1 MSHDP
6 GPGPD
11 PALVAAARDGD
22 PEAVEALLSQSL
34 PLVYNIVGRAL
45 DGHSD
50 VDDVVQE
57 ALLRVVHGLGR
68 LERPEAYRSWMVA
81 ITVRLIRDWMR
92 ARQRSRENL
101 RSLPQAEH
109 LPDASDFVSLTILR
123 LNLTD
128 QCREVAEATRWL
140 DGEDRDLMSLWWLE
154 ETGQLDRAELA
165 DALGL
170 SGRHAAMRVRRLKD
184 RLDVGRGI
192 VRALAARPSCAGLDE
207 VAEGWDGEPSPL
219 WRKRLDRHV
228 RGCSRCGERT
238 ERLAPVEGLLR
249 GLPLLAPPP
258 ELYRALADS
267 ALLGSPYP
275 AEPAPDGASADD
287 ASADDAGAGGSEGAP
302 ADGTHSAPSPSGG
315 AHAGAVPS
323 ARHRPHTPGLRRA
336 RPPAARRSILVAAG
350 AGAVAT
356 GVLVAVAVADNTPV
370 APQSAAPAPG
380 PMAVRESSAAPDSPS
395 PSPSASPSAAPSPSP
410 SAPPPSPSPT
420 PGPETAEAVSSGG
433 KGVAAWE
440 FGGADAALRRSGAD
454 WYYTWS
460 TAHPGVGSAAGA
472 EFVPMIWGA
481 ESVTDQALAEAE
493 AAGPHLLG
501 FNEPDMAEQADMS
514 VEQALDLWPRLEET
528 GSTLGSPSVA
538 YGADTEGGWLD
549 RFMDGAEQRG
559 HRVDFITVHWYGSD
573 FRTDAAVQQ
582 LRGYLTAVHEKYGK
596 PVWLTE
602 YALIDFS
609 GGTPRYP
616 APQEQAAFVS
626 ASAQMLSD
634 LPFLKRYAWFGLGTD
649 ESGPTTALYR
659 SGPTP
664 TEMGR
669 AFQAAP

>member
-6 GPGPD
+6 GPGQD

-101 RSLPQAEH
+101 SSLPQAEH
-109 LPDASDFVSLTILR
+109 LPDSSDFVSLTILR

-128 QCREVAEATRWL
+128 QCREIAEATRWL
-140 DGEDRDLMSLWWLE
+140 DGEDRELLSLWWLE
-154 ETGQLDRAELA
+154 ETGRLDRTELA
-165 DALGL
+165 EALGL

-184 RLDVGRGI
+184 RLDVNRGI
-192 VRALAARPSCAGLDE
+192 VRALAARPWCSDLDA
-207 VAEGWDGEPSPL
+207 VADGWDGRPSPL

-228 RGCSRCGERT
+228 RACSRCGDRS

-258 ELYRALADS
+258 ELYRALAES
-267 ALLGSPYP
+267 ALVGSPYAAGSP
-275 AEPAPDGASADD
+275 A
-287 ASADDAGAGGSEGAP
+287 DAGG
-302 ADGTHSAPSPSGG
+302 DGG
-315 AHAGAVPS
+315 AHAGGGPS
-323 ARHRPHTPGLRRA
+323 SAHHRPPAPGLRRA

-356 GVLVAVAVADNTPV
+356 GVLVAAAVADNTPA

-380 PMAVRESSAAPDSPS
+380 PTAVRESSAAPDSPS
-395 PSPSASPSAAPSPSP
+395 PSPPASPTAAPSAASSSP
-410 SAPPPSPSPT
+410 APAPE
-420 PGPETAEAVSSGG
+420 PETAEAAPADG

-440 FGGADAALRRSGAD
+440 FGGAEAALRQSGAG

-460 TAHPGVGSAAGA
+460 TAHPGVDAGAGA

-514 VEQALDLWPRLEET
+514 VEQALELWPRLEET

-549 RFMDGAEQRG
+549 RFMDGAQQRG

-573 FRTDAAVQQ
+573 FRTDAAVEQ
-582 LRGYLTAVHEKYGK
+582 LRGYLTAVHEKYGM

-609 GGTPRYP
+609 GGAPRYP
-616 APQEQAAFVS
+616 APPEQAAFVS
-626 ASAQMLSD
+626 ASADMLSD